1 MIKAIIFDWG
11 GVLTIGKYTQ
21 SILETISKEKKIIID
36 EIYPEFDTL
45 IVEMNAGNI
54 NFKEF
59 VQKVEEKLSLN
70 INEEEMKE
78 IFKKS
83 IIPNK
88 EIIQLVRDLN
98 SRYNLILLSDNDE
111 VTVENLERNHEDMLS
126 LFSKKYF
133 SHELKMIKPN
143 LDLFRYVLKDLAL
156 TGSECIFIDDKQKN
170 VDAAIEVGMK
180 GILFM
185 NAEQLEKELASYSI
199 NVD

>member
-21 SILETISKEKKIIID
+21 SILETISKEKNIIID

-88 EIIQLVRDLN
+88 EIIQLVRNLN

-111 VTVENLERNHEDMLS
+111 VTVENLEKNHKDMLS